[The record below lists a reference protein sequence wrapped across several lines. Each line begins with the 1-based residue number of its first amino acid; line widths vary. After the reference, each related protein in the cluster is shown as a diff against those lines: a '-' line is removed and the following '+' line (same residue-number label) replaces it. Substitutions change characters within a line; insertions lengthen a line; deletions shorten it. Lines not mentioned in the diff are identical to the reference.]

1 MIGDTGIDSSFR
13 EMFSFQDV
21 KHHSLFF
28 CRNYPVDRGK
38 EATVGITKG
47 THDLRKEDLCLEKLI
62 SDENRATFSVIKRR
76 KKEKLVINGGGKM
89 IMASVLLVRTF
100 TGYPACSGWRKEDN
114 KSILDDRI
122 NSENI
127 VV

>member
-1 MIGDTGIDSSFR
+1 MT
-13 EMFSFQDV
+13 E
-21 KHHSLFF
+21 L
-28 CRNYPVDRGK
+28 
-38 EATVGITKG
+38 GITKG
-47 THDLRKEDLCLEKLI
+47 TYDLRKEDLCLEKLI

-100 TGYPACSGWRKEDN
+100 TCYPACSGWRKEDN